1 MVCASVYVCV
11 NAGDT
16 HRMSTSVSCV
26 GYVCAC
32 VCVRGDGEC
41 VFEAY
46 LCVCVCVHTVLGV
59 RLCRA
64 YVVYCMGRVYMSRLC
79 VCGHDTHVCYMCG

>member
-1 MVCASVYVCV
+1 MVCASVHVCV

-32 VCVRGDGEC
+32 VCVRGMVNVCLRQTCVRACVYTLCWVC
-41 VFEAY
+41 VFVGRMW
-46 LCVCVCVHTVLGV
+46 CVAWVGCT
-59 RLCRA
+59 
-64 YVVYCMGRVYMSRLC
+64 
-79 VCGHDTHVCYMCG
+79 